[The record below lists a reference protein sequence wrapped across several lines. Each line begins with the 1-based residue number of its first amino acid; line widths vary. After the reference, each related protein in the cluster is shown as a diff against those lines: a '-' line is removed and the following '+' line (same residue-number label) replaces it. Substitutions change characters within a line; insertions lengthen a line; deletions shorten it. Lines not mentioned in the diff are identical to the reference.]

1 MFRLCLFD
9 LDNTLVHTDDLESL
23 RLESKR
29 ATSALLA
36 QIAGALEEDEDRVI
50 YSRDLLEKIRA
61 DFPELMLGVF
71 TRAPRPYV
79 ETVLKWAY
87 PDFEWDIVVTYG
99 DVRRTKPFGD
109 GIDHAMSELKIQYIN
124 EVIVVGDS
132 DADIR
137 SAYHCGCLVALDKG
151 GWPNKLKSEHWRAM
165 GHMPDAIIDSPEHLV
180 DVLKSYERFLPELER
195 LLGGGGRPFGSG
207 HRFDKIGHFI
217 PREIGGDTTS
227 YLLISMQT

>member
-87 PDFEWDIVVTYG
+87 PDVDF
-99 DVRRTKPFGD
+99 
-109 GIDHAMSELKIQYIN
+109 HANLT
-124 EVIVVGDS
+124 
-132 DADIR
+132 
-137 SAYHCGCLVALDKG
+137 H
-151 GWPNKLKSEHWRAM
+151 H
-165 GHMPDAIIDSPEHLV
+165 
-180 DVLKSYERFLPELER
+180 F
-195 LLGGGGRPFGSG
+195 
-207 HRFDKIGHFI
+207 HRILTH
-217 PREIGGDTTS
+217 PCS
-227 YLLISMQT
+227 